1 MSEKTTFRLSKLMSE
16 RGLCSRREAEVHIRE
31 GRVLVN
37 GQRESNVAATFTRD
51 CQIILQDNSN
61 SSKISILL
69 HKPVGIVSA
78 QPGPGKIPAIRLL
91 TGDTH
96 WPLPQRPLSAAEQ
109 AGLAVCGRLDEDSRG
124 LLLFSQDGRVAKAI
138 IGAESALEKEYLV
151 EVTGKITEE
160 KLARLR
166 FGLHLD
172 GRALKAATV
181 EQQAAQKLR
190 FVLSEGKNRQIRRMC
205 GLVGLTVIDLW
216 RVRIGM
222 LWLGDLPAGRWRHLT
237 SAERQALLSL
247 RTWSP
252 PSPS

>member
-1 MSEKTTFRLSKLMSE
+1 MTEKTKFRLSKLMSE

-31 GRVLVN
+31 GRVWVN
-37 GQRESNVAATFTRD
+37 GQCASNVAATFSRD

-61 SSKISILL
+61 ISKISILL

-78 QPGPGKIPAIRLL
+78 QPEPGKIPAIRLL
-91 TGDTH
+91 SGERH
-96 WPLPQRPLSAAEQ
+96 WPTPQKSLTSAEQ

-124 LLLFSQDGRVAKAI
+124 LLLFSQDGRVAKAL
-138 IGAESALEKEYLV
+138 IGAESLIEKEYLV

-172 GRALKAATV
+172 GQALKAATV
-181 EQQAAQKLR
+181 EWQAAQQLR
-190 FVLSEGKNRQIRRMC
+190 FVLTEGKKRQIRRMC
-205 GLVGLTVIDLW
+205 GLVGLTVVDLW

-222 LWLGDLPAGRWRHLT
+222 LRLEDLPEGRWRHLT
-237 SAERQALLSL
+237 SAERQALLSSGFSA
-247 RTWSP
+247 R
-252 PSPS
+252 